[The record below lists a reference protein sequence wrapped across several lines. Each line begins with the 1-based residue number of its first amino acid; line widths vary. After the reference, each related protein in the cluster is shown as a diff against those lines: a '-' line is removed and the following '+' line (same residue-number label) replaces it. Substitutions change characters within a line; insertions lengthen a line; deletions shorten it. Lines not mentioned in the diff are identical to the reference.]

1 MIETPLAILLE
12 ITFYAILWHLLFQ
25 CCTHVVSPYLLGSYS
40 TKYKALGEGKRSYWN
55 ASMVSSFHAILVSC
69 MAVYAIQ
76 QGKLWSNWPHL
87 DLAATTDLTHT
98 TVRVMN
104 GYMLADALL
113 TVYYRDADSWHKSF
127 YIVMFHHLMV
137 LCLTCSILMIDCC
150 HSYSMIGVLLE
161 LTTPM
166 INLHWHLRTVNESE
180 TKLYFINGVV
190 LVVMWF
196 IVRIVVAGPV
206 ALYSFYIDEA
216 VASRQVLVTVLIAYT
231 GVYPLQVY
239 WFIKL
244 INGARKAFHSIGG
257 QHKEGKEELVQ
268 KKQE

>member
-1 MIETPLAILLE
+1 
-12 ITFYAILWHLLFQ
+12 
-25 CCTHVVSPYLLGSYS
+25 
-40 TKYKALGEGKRSYWN
+40 
-55 ASMVSSFHAILVSC
+55 MVSSFHAILVSC

-76 QGKLWSNWPHL
+76 QGKLWSKWPQL
-87 DLAATTDLTHT
+87 DLAVTTDLTHT

-113 TVYYRDADSWHKSF
+113 TVYYRNADSWHKSF

-166 INLHWHLRTVNESE
+166 INLQWHLRTVNESE
-180 TKLYFINGVV
+180 TKMYFINGVV

-216 VASRQVLVTVLIAYT
+216 VANRQVMVTVLIAYT

-244 INGARKAFHSIGG
+244 INGARKAFLSIGE
-257 QHKEGKEELVQ
+257 HKEGDKELEQ
-268 KKQE
+268 KKQKLT